1 MTKEQQILEY
11 LKVTLQKETDLTLQ
25 ERELGTILIQIWEN
39 KHFIEVEDLKKLSYF
54 IYKQK

>member
-25 ERELGTILIQIWEN
+25 ERELGTILVQIWEN

>member
-1 MTKEQQILEY
+1 MTKQQQILEY